1 MSAFF
6 DTNILIYAQE
16 PGAKG
21 DRARALLAG
30 GGQIGVQVLNEFA
43 AVLSRKRGRDWAAI
57 GEAIEDILV
66 LVDPPLPLTLPLH
79 VSARALARENRM
91 SFYDALIVAAA
102 VEAGCDTLWSEDM
115 QHGRVIGGLT
125 IRNPFAETAA

>member
-16 PGAKG
+16 AGAKG
-21 DRARALLAG
+21 DRARALLAD

-43 AVLSRKRGRDWAAI
+43 AVLSRKRGRDWIAI
-57 GEAIEDILV
+57 GEAIEDIMV

-79 VSARALARENRM
+79 VSARALARDHRM

-102 VEAGCDTLWSEDM
+102 IDAGCDTLWSEDM
-115 QHGRVIGGLT
+115 QHGRVINGLT
-125 IRNPFAETAA
+125 IRNPFITGGA